1 MSESHKLTISG
12 KEIIEKRARLISPS
26 VNSFTGYGKPFILSH
41 AQGPYI
47 WDENGKKYID
57 CLAQNLSVGLGHC
70 YPPVVKAVQEQAEIS
85 FHCSTMYHNEQP
97 ALYAEEL
104 LAKFPK
110 EEDWVVHFVN
120 SGAEAND
127 LAMMMARLYT
137 GNYDLISLRNSF
149 HGLHFGAMTMT
160 GVSNCKQPLPSTPGI
175 LHVHNPDQYQG
186 IFGEGAGIDPYL
198 KDLKTTISTSTHG
211 AVAGIIIEP
220 IQGYAGIIPMP
231 EGYMSQAF
239 DIIREA
245 GGVCIVDE
253 VQTGFGR
260 TGSHYWGFE
269 AHDVTPDI
277 VVLAKAIGNGFP
289 LAAVV
294 CKRPIAESM
303 AKKKFFNT
311 YGSNP
316 MACAAGR
323 AVIKAIDDENLVEH
337 TRALGEVLHKGFHSL
352 KDEFSFIGDV
362 RGSGLMVG
370 MEFVTDHETK
380 TPDLA
385 RGMKVGDALLA
396 KGVIASKSGAHGN
409 VIRIN
414 PPMSVSR
421 EDIEFVLK
429 ALHESLA
436 ESES

>member
-1 MSESHKLTISG
+1 MSDSHKLEVSG
-12 KEIIEKRARLISPS
+12 EEIIQKRASFISPS
-26 VNSFTGYGKPFILSH
+26 VNSFTGYGEPFIISH
-41 AQGPYI
+41 AQGAYV
-47 WDENGKKYID
+47 WDEHGKKYID
-57 CLAQNLSVGLGHC
+57 CLAQNLSISLGHC
-70 YPPVVKAVQEQAEIS
+70 YPAVVKAVQEQAEIC

-104 LAKFPK
+104 IAKFPK
-110 EEDWVVHFVN
+110 GEDWVVHFVN

-127 LAMMMARLYT
+127 LAMMMARLYS

-160 GVSNCKQPLPSTPGI
+160 GVSSCKQALPSTPGI
-175 LHVHNPDQYQG
+175 VHVSNPDQYQG
-186 IFGEGAGIDPYL
+186 VYGEGIDPYL
-198 KDLKTTISTSTHG
+198 KDLKTTINTSTPG
-211 AVAGIIIEP
+211 QVAGIIIEP

-231 EGYMSQAF
+231 KGYMSQAF
-239 DIIREA
+239 DIVREA

-260 TGSHYWGFE
+260 TGTHYWGFE
-269 AHDVTPDI
+269 THDVIPDI
-277 VVLAKAIGNGFP
+277 VVMAKGIGNGFP

-323 AVIKAIDDENLVEH
+323 AVLKAIDDENYIEH
-337 TRALGEVLHKGFHSL
+337 VRELGVILDKGFNAL
-352 KDEFSFIGDV
+352 KNEFPYIGDV
-362 RGSGLMVG
+362 RGSGLMYG
-370 MEFVTDHETK
+370 MELVTDRESK
-380 TPDLA
+380 TPDMA
-385 RGMKVGDALLA
+385 RGIRVGDALRE
-396 KGVIASKSGAHGN
+396 KGIIASKSGAHGN

-414 PPMSVSR
+414 PPMSVSQK
-421 EDIEFVLK
+421 DIECVLK
-429 ALHESLA
+429 ALRESLA
-436 ESES
+436 NP

>member
-1 MSESHKLTISG
+1 MSESHQLKISG
-12 KEIIEKRARLISPS
+12 EEIIEKRASLISPS
-26 VNSFTGYGKPFILSH
+26 VNSFTGYGEPLIISH
-41 AQGPYI
+41 AQGAYV
-47 WDENGKKYID
+47 WDEAGKKYID
-57 CLAQNLSVGLGHC
+57 CLAQNLSVSLGHC
-70 YPPVVKAVQEQAEIS
+70 YPSVVKAVQEQAEVC

-97 ALYAEEL
+97 SLYAEEL

-110 EEDWVVHFVN
+110 GEDWVVHFVN

-127 LAMMMARLYT
+127 LAMLMARLYS

-160 GVSNCKQPLPSTPGI
+160 GVSACKQPLPSTPGI
-175 LHVHNPDQYQG
+175 VHVNNPDQYQG
-186 IFGEGAGIDPYL
+186 VYGEGIDPYL
-198 KDLKTTISTSTHG
+198 KDLKTTINTSTPG

-231 EGYMSQAF
+231 KGYIKQAF
-239 DIIREA
+239 DIVREA

-260 TGSHYWGFE
+260 TGNHFWGFE
-269 AHDVTPDI
+269 SHDVIPDI
-277 VVLAKAIGNGFP
+277 VVMAKGIGNGFP

-323 AVIKAIDDENLVEH
+323 AVLKAIEDENFMQHAKELGEILLSGFSAMKDDFSFVGDIRGCGLMFGMELVTDPKSKAPDL
-337 TRALGEVLHKGFHSL
+337 TRA
-352 KDEFSFIGDV
+352 
-362 RGSGLMVG
+362 
-370 MEFVTDHETK
+370 
-380 TPDLA
+380 
-385 RGMKVGDALLA
+385 MKIGDALRE
-396 KGVIASKSGAHGN
+396 KGIIASKSGVHGN

-414 PPMSVSR
+414 PPMTITR

-429 ALHESLA
+429 ELRTCLTEL
-436 ESES
+436 